1 MVVRMLREG
10 GMKRSLL
17 AFVAAAAL
25 LAAAPSA
32 FCDTIQYELS
42 GVAACP
48 SGPST
53 CDTITGSFSFDTI
66 THTVT
71 VMDISDDGGTGLLPA
86 DTFTRPY
93 GDVYNYAAAG
103 NDAADAYEIYIT
115 FTNPLGA
122 GAFDPVASV
131 QLVELDPGVIY
142 TASGSQVSG
151 GASPLSATPLP
162 AALPLFATGIGALGL
177 LGWRRKRRAPP
188 RSRLIK
194 TLDRNSERPPRSRSC
209 EK

>member
-1 MVVRMLREG
+1 
-10 GMKRSLL
+10 MKRFLL
-17 AFVAAAAL
+17 ASIATVAL

-32 FCDTIQYELS
+32 FCDTIPYELS

-48 SGPST
+48 SSSST

-86 DTFTRPY
+86 DTFIRP
-93 GDVYNYAAAG
+93 DQTVYNYG
-103 NDAADAYEIYIT
+103 LVGEDAASAYEIYII
-115 FTNPLGA
+115 FPNALGA

-151 GASPLSATPLP
+151 GAGPVSATPIP
-162 AALPLFATGIGALGL
+162 AALPLFATGLGAMGL
-177 LGWRRKRRAPP
+177 LGWRRKRKNAAA
-188 RSRLIK
+188 LAAA
-194 TLDRNSERPPRSRSC
+194 
-209 EK
+209 